1 MVHKRPEH
9 GLTSPPA
16 CCSSELTHRNPSICT
31 HTASIFL
38 CNSNSNSDS
47 DNNIPTRC
55 QTVPPGRTSRDL
67 SALQSLA
74 RLRPH
79 RNTCKAP
86 TRTAACQHPLH
97 THKTWQPGHLSKD
110 THNQRLFL
118 ASAYTVKPAPD
129 PHQQCTGLHAPTP
142 ALDKRLSRDH
152 APPFLPICGQTPVLA
167 ESGKPQHS
175 AQCGPVLPGVTSRGN
190 GQ

>member
-16 CCSSELTHRNPSICT
+16 CCSSELTHHNPSICT
-31 HTASIFL
+31 HNVSIFL

-129 PHQQCTGLHAPTP
+129 PTN
-142 ALDKRLSRDH
+142 
-152 APPFLPICGQTPVLA
+152 
-167 ESGKPQHS
+167 S
-175 AQCGPVLPGVTSRGN
+175 AQGFTRRRQHLTSACQGIMPHPFCLSVGRH
-190 GQ
+190 QC

>member
-1 MVHKRPEH
+1 MVHKRHEH
-9 GLTSPPA
+9 GLTSPLA

-97 THKTWQPGHLSKD
+97 THTKPG
-110 THNQRLFL
+110 NQAIYQKIRTTNGSSWLL
-118 ASAYTVKPAPD
+118 LIWSS
-129 PHQQCTGLHAPTP
+129 QRPTP
-142 ALDKRLSRDH
+142 
-152 APPFLPICGQTPVLA
+152 TN
-167 ESGKPQHS
+167 S
-175 AQCGPVLPGVTSRGN
+175 AQGFTRRRQHLTSACQGIMPHPFCLSVGRH
-190 GQ
+190 QC